1 MRHYHGYYGTE
12 ICKKYCYFPQC
23 TNILGSKYKRLVSMF
38 YIEENN
44 RYDRKWL
51 KNPMEGTGL
60 LFEGENTS
68 LAA

>member
-1 MRHYHGYYGTE
+1 
-12 ICKKYCYFPQC
+12 
-23 TNILGSKYKRLVSMF
+23 MF

-44 RYDRKWL
+44 RYDRKL
-51 KNPMEGTGL
+51 IKNPIEGIGL

>member
-1 MRHYHGYYGTE
+1 
-12 ICKKYCYFPQC
+12 
-23 TNILGSKYKRLVSMF
+23 MF